1 MECSVDTLIHHSSAN
16 ILLSNEKELDTST
29 IFVAFIYVWL
39 LFFLIIQ
46 EILGKETESF
56 GSR

>member
-1 MECSVDTLIHHSSAN
+1 MDTLIHHSSAN

-39 LFFLIIQ
+39 LFFFLIIQ